1 MSKINVNFLVN
12 KNEDGPI
19 EFTQGAII
27 PAGQSFNINGDVNI
41 TGVATV
47 SQLIV
52 NNVNSGGIVTA
63 NSFVG
68 DGSSLGNLPTMTHG
82 KMLAYKRILGYDEYR
97 A

>member
-1 MSKINVNFLVN
+1 MSKIKVNYLVN
-12 KNEDGPI
+12 KTEDGPI

-27 PAGQSFNINGDVNI
+27 PAGQSWNVNGNVNI
-41 TGVATV
+41 TGIATV
-47 SQLIV
+47 SQLVV
-52 NNVNSGGIVTA
+52 NNVNSGGSVTA
-63 NSFVG
+63 ESFVG